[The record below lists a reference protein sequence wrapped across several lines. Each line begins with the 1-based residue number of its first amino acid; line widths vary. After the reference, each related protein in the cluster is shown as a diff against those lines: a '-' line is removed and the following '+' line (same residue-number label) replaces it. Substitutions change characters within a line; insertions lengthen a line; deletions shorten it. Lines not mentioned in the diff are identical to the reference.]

1 MRRFRLALRFSLF
14 LLLLVV
20 ASDVLSQAVDT
31 IAVTHAVVID
41 GNGGTPIEDGGI
53 VIRNGKVE
61 AVGPAAAVSIP
72 PGARVIDARGKSVMP
87 GLADMHVHLTGGWD
101 GVSVDLLGYRRYLNA
116 LL

>member
-72 PGARVIDARGKSVMP
+72 PVLGSST
-87 GLADMHVHLTGGWD
+87 LAE
-101 GVSVDLLGYRRYLNA
+101 NP
-116 LL
+116 